1 MRCGSG
7 ALILFQVGQILRAQ
21 RFFWRLADML
31 IGLLWR
37 LALLDQTI
45 RRNYLM
51 EPERGITFIDGI
63 ENTNP
68 PNANESPKTNRG
80 AA

>member
-7 ALILFQVGQILRAQ
+7 ALILLQVSQILRAQ
-21 RFFWRLADML
+21 GLVRRLTDML

-68 PNANESPKTNRG
+68 SNANESSKTDRSV
-80 AA
+80 A